1 MSRQLFLNLNDLT
14 TQVATALNDNASLIY
29 WHHSSGQFSWMRT
42 SDRDVYHS
50 ELRNLKKMIKTDT
63 IINVNAGES
72 FPIEGRTLYP
82 LEIELRDVKCHAY
95 MLIRYHGLFEN
106 ADSTP
111 YLFVTQSARDTT
123 MTFLTNAL
131 EQRRV

>member
-1 MSRQLFLNLNDLT
+1 
-14 TQVATALNDNASLIY
+14 
-29 WHHSSGQFSWMRT
+29 MRT

-95 MLIRYHGLFEN
+95 MLIRRRGLFDD
-106 ADSTP
+106 ADNTP
-111 YLFVTQSARDTT
+111 YLFVSQRSRDNAVTV
-123 MTFLTNAL
+123 LTNEL
-131 EQRRV
+131 ERRRV